1 METIFSILKR
11 FSNAYLEILDKLVE
25 IFILDNHS
33 IPHFDIFHQKLQLS
47 IK

>member
-11 FSNAYLEILDKLVE
+11 FSNAYMEILDKLVE